1 MDHYLYKRSCEEII
15 YHLQTK
21 LQFQLP
27 DELRHDIY
35 TNVLNA
41 VKNEHEMLISRATY
55 AESEFNELFKTD
67 NPRKLNELRITLAQ
81 HIGRPITAET
91 VLEWMLQLDKGKRIR
106 LQDQHRLENVR

>member
-1 MDHYLYKRSCEEII
+1 MNHYDYKRSCEEII
-15 YHLQTK
+15 YLLQTK
-21 LQFQLP
+21 LQLHLP

-41 VKNEHEMLISRATY
+41 VEKEHKMLIGRTEY
-55 AESEFNELFKTD
+55 AVKAYDELFKTD

-81 HIGRPITAET
+81 HIGRPINSEM

-106 LQDQHRLENVR
+106 LQDQHRLEV